1 MKEVTV
7 VNAAVLQDILIGTG
21 VIGVFLLI
29 GAFLRAKVPLFRR
42 WLLPASVIGG
52 VIGLLLGPPIWG
64 SRAPLPFPDEW
75 MALWEALPVVLIV
88 PVFSAAPLGSSM
100 DPTRKKRRLRDMA
113 PVVLLMTGIFAL
125 GGSIQYILGYGVNLA
140 ITAVRPET
148 GLYRTF
154 GYELP
159 QGFAGGH
166 GTATAVGS
174 ILKDFGLPWWQTSQG
189 VALTMATIGLI
200 GGMLFGIIFIN
211 RAAKKRGTQLLRY
224 SGVIPKETLQ
234 GYTSKVEDQ
243 KSLGRETTAGS
254 SIETITIHLT
264 MMLIAS
270 GLAYMLSARM
280 RVWLPS
286 VYLPVWFYALLIMYV
301 INFILLKLKLNWLID
316 TKVKARITGTFSD
329 FAIAAAI
336 MTLPFRAVSHYLVP
350 IVIMGLVGFAG
361 TYLVTFPLY
370 RRSFRGDYAFERAIM
385 SWGVNT
391 GVMITGMTLLKIT
404 DPEYDS
410 PVLNDFSMGF
420 ALMSLF
426 SLVISPIDYNFFA
439 RGSTLANFLW
449 NGGVGL
455 FYAAI
460 ALIGYR
466 MTRLPA
472 RAGKG

>member
-1 MKEVTV
+1 M
-7 VNAAVLQDILIGTG
+7 NAAVLQDMLIGTG
-21 VIGVFLLI
+21 VVGGFLLL

-52 VIGLLLGPPIWG
+52 FLGLLLGPPIWG

-88 PVFSAAPLGSSM
+88 PVFSAAPLGASM
-100 DPTRKKRRLRDMA
+100 DPAKKRRRLRDMA
-113 PVVLLMTGIFAL
+113 PIVLLMTGIFSL

-174 ILKDFGLPWWQTSQG
+174 ILKDFGLPWWQTAQG
-189 VALTMATIGLI
+189 VALTFATVGLI
-200 GGMLFGIIFIN
+200 GGMLLGILFIN
-211 RAAKKRGTQLLRY
+211 RASRKGQTKLLSRA
-224 SGVIPKETLQ
+224 GVIPQETLQ
-234 GYTSKVEDQ
+234 GYTKEIDQQ
-243 KSLGRETTAGS
+243 KSLGRETVAGS
-254 SIETITIHLT
+254 SIETITVHLT
-264 MMLIAS
+264 LMLIAS
-270 GLAYMLSARM
+270 GLAYILSGRM
-280 RVWLPS
+280 RVWLPQI
-286 VYLPVWFYALLIMYV
+286 YLPVWFYALLIMYGV
-301 INFILLKLKLNWLID
+301 NFILVRLKLNWLID
-316 TKVKARITGTFSD
+316 TKVKSRITGTLSD

-336 MTLPFRAVSHYLVP
+336 MTLPIRAVSAYIVP
-350 IVIMGLVGFAG
+350 IVIMSVLGFVG

-370 RRSFRGDYAFERAIM
+370 RKAFRNDYPFERAIM

-404 DPEYDS
+404 DPEYQS

-426 SLVISPIDYNFFA
+426 SLGISLVDFNVLA
-439 RGSTLANFLW
+439 TGSTLSNFLW
-449 NGGVGL
+449 NLTVGI
-455 FYAAI
+455 FYS
-460 ALIGYR
+460 ALAFIGYR
-466 MTRLPA
+466 LLRKPA
-472 RAGKG
+472 GSAGP

>member
-1 MKEVTV
+1 M
-7 VNAAVLQDILIGTG
+7 NAAVLQDMLIGTG
-21 VIGVFLLI
+21 VIGAFLLL
-29 GAFLRAKVPLFRR
+29 GAFLRARVPLFRR

-52 VIGLLLGPPIWG
+52 VIGLLVGPSIWG

-75 MALWEALPVVLIV
+75 IALWEALPVVLIV
-88 PVFSAAPLGSSM
+88 PVFSAAPLGIGM
-100 DPTRKKRRLRDMA
+100 DPAKKRRRLRDMA
-113 PVVLLMTGIFAL
+113 PIVLLMTGIFAL
-125 GGSIQYILGYGVNLA
+125 GGSIQYLLGYGLNLA
-140 ITAVRPET
+140 ITTVRPET

-200 GGMLFGIIFIN
+200 GGMLLGIYFIN
-211 RAAKKRGTQLLRY
+211 RASRKGETQLLAKAAA
-224 SGVIPKETLQ
+224 IPRETLQ
-234 GYTSKVEDQ
+234 GYTTEVDKQ

-254 SIETITIHLT
+254 SIETITVHLS

-270 GLAYMLSARM
+270 GLAYILSGRM

-301 INFILLKLKLNWLID
+301 VNFILLKLKLNWMID
-316 TKVKARITGTFSD
+316 TKVKARITGTLSD
-329 FAIAAAI
+329 FAITAAI
-336 MTLPFRAVSHYLVP
+336 MTLPFKAVSAFIVP
-350 IVIMGLVGFAG
+350 IAIMSVIGFAG

-370 RRSFRGDYAFERAIM
+370 RKTFRGDYPFERAIM

-404 DPEYDS
+404 DPEYES

-420 ALMSLF
+420 ALISLF
-426 SLVISPIDYNFFA
+426 SLVISPIDYNFIA

-460 ALIGYR
+460 AFIGYR
-466 MTRLPA
+466 LTRRPLKT
-472 RAGKG
+472 AGEG